1 MAESEAGTAARLDAF
16 AIRDFRNLERI
27 EIELPAAGMLVVGE
41 NGQGK
46 TNFLEAI
53 YYLQLLRSVRGARDQ
68 DLVRFGA
75 AGFHLGARVASDR
88 VSQIGI
94 GFERAGRRKRVRL
107 DGVVSD
113 RLGAFGGWLAVEPE
127 RGVRISGSIP
137 LATAAQEGISEPC
150 PTSAR

>member
-1 MAESEAGTAARLDAF
+1 MVESEAGTAARLDAF

-27 EIELPAAGMLVVGE
+27 EIELPAAGMLIVGE

-94 GFERAGRRKRVRL
+94 GFERAGRRKRGKLHRL
-107 DGVVSD
+107 DAARVELH
-113 RLGAFGGWLAVEPE
+113 LGHHH
-127 RGVRISGSIP
+127 RG
-137 LATAAQEGISEPC
+137 L
-150 PTSAR
+150 